1 MLQVCSIRFIHLFAS
16 QYRQFIEFLT
26 KKKSTQRTRGKNR
39 VRWQTV
45 HSSTV
50 IKMVFVQK
58 HLFAG
63 LDCAIIAIHIVQAH
77 THTPYP
83 SYVVWAYK
91 TDQWIRRAIRST
103 GNYVDKIDDRTNRLE
118 SESTINE
125 KQMQIFF
132 YFSVRFFFSFASLQK
147 NSHIDSPLNRN
158 IHSIR
163 R

>member
-1 MLQVCSIRFIHLFAS
+1 MQVCSIRFILLFAS
-16 QYRQFIEFLT
+16 QNRQFIEFLT
-26 KKKSTQRTRGKNR
+26 KNKLKQVYTENKGKNR

-50 IKMVFVQK
+50 IKMVFVQM

-132 YFSVRFFFSFASLQK
+132 YFSVRFFFH
-147 NSHIDSPLNRN
+147 SHRC
-158 IHSIR
+158 R
-163 R
+163 RIPISTRH